1 MAGCRNAGGRLDMA
15 IGGNPGILI
24 SAEALLNSV
33 GFSWRTGKYAMRE
46 MNSTQWTR
54 WGGQSD
60 DRDDAVSLGQHSG
73 KLEERHQVAHSGT
86 GEKSYMRSCVVLN
99 AKLGFSDDTRV

>member
-33 GFSWRTGKYAMRE
+33 GFSWRTG
-46 MNSTQWTR
+46 NGH
-54 WGGQSD
+54 GGVGSD